1 MPNID
6 TSTGRIPSTSTPTQN
21 VKIGRVSLPYQPVAS
36 TSSSKTPSRPY
47 ALTKPSLIVLE
58 KLAAC
63 LSLAEPV
70 LMVGETGTGKTAA
83 VGYLAEMMGRRLTAI
98 NLSNQTESGDLVG
111 GFRPIDEAEEARR
124 MFLFPHLLSVR
135 TIFGTDFGFVSLFL
149 SFQDPLPNSSIISSI
164 SLDKPSR
171 FLETPSSSLPS
182 RKPLRRSVT
191 LDWSDFGG
199 KRRGWRVID

>member
-1 MPNID
+1 MEWALRRRVPDLVMPIID
-6 TSTGRIPSTSTPTQN
+6 TSSGRIPSTSTSQN

-36 TSSSKTPSRPY
+36 TSGKKTPSRPY

-111 GFRPIDEAEEARR
+111 GFRPIDEAEEAR
-124 MFLFPHLLSVR
+124 S
-135 TIFGTDFGFVSLFL
+135 T
-149 SFQDPLPNSSIISSI
+149 LP
-164 SLDKPSR
+164 
-171 FLETPSSSLPS
+171 FLPS
-182 RKPLRRSVT
+182 FSL
-191 LDWSDFGG
+191 
-199 KRRGWRVID
+199 